1 MVASTCVNGSIWP
14 LFQGIAW
21 TERLTVTGLNIVTG
35 QNHVHDVIRETP
47 GSRAGWDEMKKS
59 LMIACAALCL
69 VAANPAGVYAQS
81 AIKVVVDDQAITSFQ
96 IGQRA
101 RLISLTERKSG
112 AAATKAAQD
121 ELIDEVLKLKEAKR
135 YGITVPKK
143 QVDDAFATIASRVKL
158 TPANLAAALRQSG
171 VDPETLRDRLRT
183 EIAWSQIL
191 RQRFQGRVSVSE
203 SDIAAQLQ
211 KLKSG
216 KDEPLKS
223 IEYRLEQVIF
233 VVPEKAS
240 GGFKAQRK
248 KEAEQLRKSFTTCEQ
263 SSDQV
268 RAYSEV
274 VVKTVGFRLET
285 ELPADMKDVIAKT
298 AVGQLTPPQVTPRGL
313 EMIAVCGKREL
324 ASDVSARTEI
334 EDELRQKEG
343 EQLTRRYIQD
353 LRRQSVISYR

>member
-1 MVASTCVNGSIWP
+1 
-14 LFQGIAW
+14 
-21 TERLTVTGLNIVTG
+21 
-35 QNHVHDVIRETP
+35 
-47 GSRAGWDEMKKS
+47 MKKS

-69 VAANPAGVYAQS
+69 AAATPVTVMAQS

-96 IGQRA
+96 ISQRA
-101 RLISLTERKSG
+101 RLITLTERKSG

-135 YGITVPKK
+135 NGISVSKG
-143 QVDDAFATIASRVKL
+143 QIDDAFATIASRVKL
-158 TPANLAAALRQSG
+158 TPANLATALRQSG
-171 VDPETLRDRLRT
+171 VDPDTLRDRLRT
-183 EIAWSQIL
+183 EIAWSQVL
-191 RQRFQGRVSVSE
+191 RMRFQGRVSVSE

-216 KDEPLKS
+216 KEEPFKS

-233 VVPEKAS
+233 VVPEKSS

-248 KEAEQLRKSFTTCEQ
+248 KEAEQLRKSFTSCEQ
-263 SSDQV
+263 SAEQA
-268 RAYSEV
+268 RAFSEV
-274 VVKTVGFRLET
+274 VVKTIGFRLET
-285 ELPADMKDVIAKT
+285 ELPADMKDTLAKT
-298 AVGQLTPPQVTPRGL
+298 EVGRLTPPQVTSRGL

-353 LRRQSVISYR
+353 LRRQSVISYK

>member
-1 MVASTCVNGSIWP
+1 
-14 LFQGIAW
+14 
-21 TERLTVTGLNIVTG
+21 
-35 QNHVHDVIRETP
+35 
-47 GSRAGWDEMKKS
+47 MKKS

-69 VAANPAGVYAQS
+69 VAATPVGVYAQS

-135 YGITVPKK
+135 YGISVSKK

-158 TPANLAAALRQSG
+158 TPANLSAALRQSG
-171 VDPETLRDRLRT
+171 VDPQTLRDRLRT

-211 KLKSG
+211 KLRNE
-216 KDEPLKS
+216 KDQPLKS

-240 GGFKAQRK
+240 GNFKAQRK
-248 KEAEQLRKSFTTCEQ
+248 READQFRQSFTSCEQ
-263 SSDQV
+263 AAEKA
-268 RAYSEV
+268 RAFNEV
-274 VVKTVGFRLET
+274 VVKSVGFRLET
-285 ELPADMKDVIAKT
+285 ELPGDMKDVIAKT
-298 AVGQLTPPQVTPRGL
+298 EVGRLTPAQVTPRGL

-324 ASDVSARTEI
+324 ASDVAARTEI

>member
-1 MVASTCVNGSIWP
+1 
-14 LFQGIAW
+14 
-21 TERLTVTGLNIVTG
+21 
-35 QNHVHDVIRETP
+35 
-47 GSRAGWDEMKKS
+47 MKKS

-135 YGITVPKK
+135 YGITVSKK

-324 ASDVSARTEI
+324 TSDVAARTEI